1 MSDRDIRHGENK
13 SGKNDP
19 AQTDNE
25 LLLAK
30 QLSDFEISD
39 AGNDL
44 PESILAHLS
53 PEEFEQFVQAREG
66 LALLNHATTNQDQY
80 EPQTLDD
87 RSLDTLDQW
96 QNVDVDSIP
105 KRIGRF
111 EIMEELGRGGFGLV
125 LKAKDPRLNR
135 DIALKIP
142 RAASLLYPD
151 LLKRFQREARA
162 AALLSHPGIV
172 PIFETGKIGPILY
185 IAYEYVDGPTLGQF
199 IRNSASINAVRA
211 ARFARD
217 LADAV
222 QYAHSRGLVHRD
234 IKPANVMVDSRS
246 NSDESSQSTNATP
259 VLRITDF
266 GLADLQN
273 ESEKLTAENA
283 LAGTPSYMSPE
294 QVEGKPATTCSDV
307 YALGVV
313 LYELLTRTVPFQ
325 GQTNLEIARKISTE
339 QPTSVRK
346 HNPSIPIDLSAIC
359 HRCLEKNPTAR
370 YVSAQELADDL
381 QAFLDG
387 RPVNAREIGP
397 IGRLVRWSQR
407 DPLLSASLSGL
418 LIVLL
423 VGIISTSFLWRRAED
438 ARILSDQQKKIAEV
452 KSKEALTQAQ
462 LTREAIDQLH
472 RSIANEP
479 AIHEQGMDSFK
490 LSLATSAQQYYLR
503 LSRSRPTDLDV
514 LSEYVDTLRGLALML
529 QRTGSQKDSIV
540 IWRDA
545 SNILSEF
552 FPDQLLRWV
561 ALRSK
566 LSEDLIYT
574 GKLDEGAQVANEL
587 VHRLKAART
596 SGEISDGSLDDMTKQ
611 LVVQLI
617 NAAQNL
623 ARADRFSEAEKAV
636 DEAFGLAVVT
646 TGKPA
651 EQWPVD
657 RIWARVLRCQAE
669 IADMQNQ
676 WRTINVA
683 APLAIDFYE
692 ELLNEPSRK
701 SEALSSLSILH
712 QYQANAHR
720 LQEDYQ
726 RAIAEHKTS
735 RKYLEQ
741 LLERHPDA
749 SGLKVN
755 WSIHIYRY
763 ARVLFEAAQLDEAF
777 QQMSRHLPWIDQQ
790 RKQHPQLHWLWL
802 NSEMD
807 CRELMAKLFA
817 KREEFDQAL
826 AELDRSIEICRSIIQ
841 AGQADVGK
849 STFLGHLYNEKAWVH
864 LLHDEHR
871 EAETWVENSIGILE
885 PLVESNRGGSDAIM
899 YLERARS
906 LRSGIEQTPGNK

>member
-1 MSDRDIRHGENK
+1 MSDRGNPHGENK
-13 SGKNDP
+13 SDGDRP
-19 AQTDNE
+19 GQTDNE
-25 LLLAK
+25 LLLAQ
-30 QLSDFEISD
+30 QLSDFEISS
-39 AGNDL
+39 AGDDL

-53 PEEFEQFVQAREG
+53 PEEIEQFMQAREG
-66 LALLNHATTNQDQY
+66 LALLNRATTNQDQY

-87 RSLDTLDQW
+87 RAVDTLDQW
-96 QNVDVDSIP
+96 QHADIESIP

-111 EIMEELGRGGFGLV
+111 EIKEELGRGGFGLV
-125 LKAKDPRLNR
+125 LKASDPRLNR

-142 RAASLLYPD
+142 RATSLLQPE

-172 PIFETGKIGPILY
+172 PIFETGQVGPILY
-185 IAYEYVDGPTLGQF
+185 IAYEYVDGPTLSEF
-199 IRNSASINAVRA
+199 IRNETSIDPVRA

-217 LADAV
+217 LAEAV

-246 NSDESSQSTNATP
+246 KSDDSPEPTSASP

-273 ESEKLTAENA
+273 DSEKLTAENA

-294 QVEGKPATTCSDV
+294 QVDGKAATTCSDV
-307 YALGVV
+307 YALGIV

-325 GQTNLEIARKISTE
+325 GQTNIEIARKVSEE
-339 QPTSVRK
+339 QPTPVRK
-346 HNPSIPIDLSAIC
+346 YNPTVPIDLSAIC
-359 HRCLEKNPTAR
+359 HKCLEKNPTAR
-370 YVSAQELADDL
+370 YASAQELADDL

-397 IGRLVRWSQR
+397 VGRLVRWSQR
-407 DPLLSASLSGL
+407 NPLLSASLSGL
-418 LIVLL
+418 LIVLV
-423 VGIISTSFLWRRAED
+423 VGIISTSFFWRRSED
-438 ARILSDQQKKIAEV
+438 ARILSDKQKKIAEV

-462 LTREAIDQLH
+462 MTREAIDQLY

-490 LSLATSAQQYYLR
+490 LGLAVSARQYYQR
-503 LSRSRPTDLDV
+503 LSKTRPTDLDV

-545 SNILSEF
+545 SDIVAEH

-574 GKLDEGAQVANEL
+574 GKLDEGVKVANEL
-587 VHRLKAART
+587 VDRLKVARE
-596 SGEISDGSLDDMTKQ
+596 SGNVADGSLDKLTKQ

-623 ARADRFSEAEKAV
+623 ARADRFTEAEKAV
-636 DEAFGLAVVT
+636 DEAYALAVVT
-646 TGKPA
+646 TGKSA

-669 IADMQNQ
+669 IADMQNE
-676 WRTINVA
+676 WKPINVA
-683 APLAIDFYE
+683 APLAIELYE
-692 ELLNEPSRK
+692 ELLKEPSRM

-712 QYQANAHR
+712 QYLANAHR
-720 LQEDYQ
+720 LQKDYAL
-726 RAIAEHKTS
+726 AIAEHETS
-735 RKYLEQ
+735 REYLEQ
-741 LLERHPDA
+741 LLERHPDVG
-749 SGLKVN
+749 GLKFN
-755 WSIHIYRY
+755 WSIHVYKQ
-763 ARVLFEAAQLDEAF
+763 ARVLFEAEQFDEAF
-777 QQMSRHLPWIDQQ
+777 QQMSKHLPWIDEQ
-790 RKQHPQLHWLWL
+790 RQTYPQLRWAWL
-802 NSEMD
+802 NAEMD

-817 KREEFDQAL
+817 KREEFNEAL
-826 AELDRSIEICRSIIQ
+826 TELDRSIEICQSIIQ
-841 AGQADVGK
+841 SGQADIGK
-849 STFLGHLYNEKAWVH
+849 SAFLGHLYNEKAWVH
-864 LLHDEHR
+864 LLQYEN
-871 EAETWVENSIGILE
+871 EQAQGWVEKSIDILE
-885 PLVESNRGGSDAIM
+885 PLVEDNKGGSDAIT
-899 YLERARS
+899 YLQRARS
-906 LRSGIEQTPGNK
+906 LQNGINQPPENR